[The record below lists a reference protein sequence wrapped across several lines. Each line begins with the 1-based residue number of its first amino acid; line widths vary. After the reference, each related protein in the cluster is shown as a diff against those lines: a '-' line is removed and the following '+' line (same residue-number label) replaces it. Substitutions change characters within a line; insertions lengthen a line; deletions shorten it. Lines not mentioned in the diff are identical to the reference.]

1 MCILYL
7 LYNMLSIPVHT
18 FHVFTAASSIANEV
32 TGRVTQVS
40 EPLYYVIA
48 AAIVVIIAVITFGGI
63 KSVVRFSDRA
73 VPVMAALYIAVIALL
88 IILNL
93 NKVPAFVAAVFGG
106 AFKPSA
112 VFGGAFGVAMAQGL
126 KRGLLSNE
134 AGMGTATQA
143 SSIADANHPCEQGF
157 VQAIGVFVDT
167 IVICSLTGFVITA
180 GTIWE
185 NPGIDWDTLKLDK
198 IGTFLTS
205 VKELVPGTAMDTAAL
220 IFVAI
225 AFGLF
230 AFTTLLCDL
239 TYAEIAANKIST
251 SKSFIGFVR
260 VLGALFF
267 VPLGTITVLAGLQLD
282 NLWYVSDLINVVLVF
297 INIPTLLM
305 ARNIILNAYKNYKC
319 SGGRRFVSSDIGIET
334 DVWR

>member
-1 MCILYL
+1 M
-7 LYNMLSIPVHT
+7 
-18 FHVFTAASSIANEV
+18 
-32 TGRVTQVS
+32 
-40 EPLYYVIA
+40 
-48 AAIVVIIAVITFGGI
+48 
-63 KSVVRFSDRA
+63 
-73 VPVMAALYIAVIALL
+73 
-88 IILNL
+88 
-93 NKVPAFVAAVFGG
+93 
-106 AFKPSA
+106 
-112 VFGGAFGVAMAQGL
+112 AMAQGL

-251 SKSFIGFVR
+251 SKGFIGFVR

-305 ARNIILNAYKNYKC
+305 ARNIILNAYKDYKC
-319 SGGRRFVSSDIGIET
+319 SKGRRFVSSDIGIET